1 MMTSDTGALYRKLV
15 EDQDQLFHPVAQ
27 DAQWQKLRQSAWGD
41 FMRLGFPTTRHEE
54 WKYTNILP
62 FLQPPYQ
69 IAGKNGVHL
78 NATSIEALDIPG
90 LDAWRI
96 VLVNG
101 VLHPEL
107 SILPE
112 AGSLRVLPLEAA
124 CGLPQF
130 REHFGRYIETG
141 NNHFAALNTAMA
153 SSGLFLEVARNT
165 TPSKPVHLLH
175 LTTGSS
181 PLLIQYRNLLVL
193 QPRSSLNLVEQF
205 VPLYL
210 SGDVLVNSA
219 TEMVLL
225 EGASADHFRIQ
236 NGNQHEATVNHTQVF
251 QDASTLY
258 NNHTYCLNGKFIRNN
273 THVAIGAPGGE
284 SHLYGLY
291 LTAGDQLVDN
301 HTFVDHRKAGS
312 RSNEWYKGVLKDRSS
327 GVFSGKI
334 FVRPG
339 AQKTNAFQ
347 QNNNILIGEN
357 ATINSKP
364 ELEIFADD
372 VKCSHGSTTGQLDEE
387 AAFYLRTRGIGEQTA
402 RSMLVH
408 AFAYD
413 LTEKIRLEPVK
424 RYINKLIDEKI

>member
-1 MMTSDTGALYRKLV
+1 MTKDTGALYQKLV
-15 EDQDQLFHPVAQ
+15 EDQEQLFHGIPQ
-27 DAQWQKLRQSAWGD
+27 DPEWKKIRLSAWED
-41 FMRLGFPTTRHEE
+41 FRKLGFPTTRHED
-54 WKYTNILP
+54 WRYTNILP
-62 FLQPPYQ
+62 FLQTPYQ

-78 NATSIEALDIPG
+78 NASSVDGLDLPG

-101 VLHPEL
+101 VLHQEL
-107 SILPE
+107 CRLPQE
-112 AGSLRVLPLEAA
+112 GPLRVLPLEEAA
-124 CGLPQF
+124 ALPEF
-130 REHFGRYIETG
+130 RKHFSRYIDTA
-141 NNHFAALNTAMA
+141 NNHFAALNTAFA
-153 SSGLFLEVARNT
+153 STGLFLELGTMAT
-165 TPSKPVHLLH
+165 ASKPVHLLH

-181 PLLIQYRNLLVL
+181 PLLIQYRNLVVL
-193 QPRSSLNLVEQF
+193 QPQSSLTLVEHF

-219 TEMVLL
+219 TEMVLC
-225 EGASADHFRIQ
+225 EGATADHFRIQ

-251 QDASTLY
+251 QDASTRY
-258 NNHTYCLNGKFIRNN
+258 NNHTFCLNGKFIRNN
-273 THVAIGAPGGE
+273 THVTIGASGGE

-291 LTAGDQLVDN
+291 ITGGDQLVDN
-301 HTFVDHRKAGS
+301 HTFVDHRKPGS
-312 RSNEWYKGVLKDRSS
+312 QSNEWYKGVMKDRSA

-357 ATINSKP
+357 ATMNSKP

-387 AAFYLRTRGIGEQTA
+387 AAFYLRTRGIGQQTA

-413 LTEKIRLEPVK
+413 LTEKIRLEPLK
-424 RYINKLIDEKI
+424 RYINNLIDEKI